1 MGTQDPV
8 IRVQELSKRFG
19 DKVAVDRVSFDID
32 RSEVFGFLGPNGAG
46 KTTTIKMLTTL
57 LQPTSGRATIL
68 GHDLRTEGRKI
79 RERIGVVQQQDSFD
93 QGLNVET
100 SLDIYGLIWD
110 VPRPERK
117 RRISELIDR
126 LGMEEFRRKPTID
139 LSSGQRRRL
148 QVAREFIHDM
158 DLLFLDEPTVGL
170 DPIVRRT
177 LLDFFKERVRDGLT
191 IFFTTHILEEAEY
204 LCDRIAV
211 INEGRIIDIDTP
223 ENLKRRFGSAKAVE
237 FKLLQGSSAE
247 LAVLLSSSEGVTR
260 LVQEPGTGTYRVT
273 TARPESVIPEIYRHA
288 ERLGVTVS
296 SIYISE
302 TTLEDAFINLFT
314 ENHGA
319 GVASEGGP
327 REHLPSA
334 RLPKSPREPGPG
346 VSVLRTDLPAV
357 LHLRPGLRAER
368 DRPAVRHRQREVRQ
382 LLPVPRG
389 WRGDPDRHQRRHERR
404 HPALVRPEE
413 RDVRADPDG
422 AVHPGPIHPE
432 HHLRDSHHRRRG
444 LPPRLRVRVPR
455 GRRQFRV
462 QPRRGAPDCLGSVL
476 RDRLLRRVR
485 HHPLRR
491 PEIFGDVPSRLH
503 VCVLYLP
510 LYLVRVLP
518 RELRAFRD
526 PGREPRE
533 PPHVHDGHL
542 PGGTV

>member
-170 DPIVRRT
+170 DPIVRRA
-177 LLDFFKERVRDGLT
+177 LLDYLKERVHNGLT

-211 INEGRIIDIDTP
+211 INQGRIVQIDTP
-223 ENLKRRFGSAKAVE
+223 ENLKRRFGSARAVE
-237 FKLLQGSSAE
+237 FKLLQGSSEA
-247 LAVLLSSSEGVTR
+247 LASALSSSADVTR
-260 LVQEPGTGTYRVT
+260 LVQDSGTGAYRVT
-273 TARPESVIPEIYRHA
+273 TTRPESVIPEIYRLA
-288 ERLGVTVS
+288 EQQAVTVS
-296 SIYISE
+296 SILLAE
-302 TTLEDAFINLFT
+302 TTLA
-314 ENHGA
+314 GA
-319 GVASEGGP
+319 
-327 REHLPSA
+327 L
-334 RLPKSPREPGPG
+334 
-346 VSVLRTDLPAV
+346 
-357 LHLRPGLRAER
+357 
-368 DRPAVRHRQREVRQ
+368 
-382 LLPVPRG
+382 
-389 WRGDPDRHQRRHERR
+389 
-404 HPALVRPEE
+404 
-413 RDVRADPDG
+413 
-422 AVHPGPIHPE
+422 I
-432 HHLRDSHHRRRG
+432 
-444 LPPRLRVRVPR
+444 
-455 GRRQFRV
+455 
-462 QPRRGAPDCLGSVL
+462 
-476 RDRLLRRVR
+476 
-485 HHPLRR
+485 
-491 PEIFGDVPSRLH
+491 
-503 VCVLYLP
+503 
-510 LYLVRVLP
+510 
-518 RELRAFRD
+518 
-526 PGREPRE
+526 
-533 PPHVHDGHL
+533 PHV
-542 PGGTV
+542 P

>member
-1 MGTQDPV
+1 MRGQDPV

-32 RSEVFGFLGPNGAG
+32 RSEVFSFLGPNGAG

-247 LAVLLSSSEGVTR
+247 LAALLSSSEGVTR

-302 TTLEDAFINLFT
+302 TTLEDAFINLVT

-319 GVASEGGP
+319 GVVSGG
-327 REHLPSA
+327 
-334 RLPKSPREPGPG
+334 
-346 VSVLRTDLPAV
+346 
-357 LHLRPGLRAER
+357 RA
-368 DRPAVRHRQREVRQ
+368 A
-382 LLPVPRG
+382 
-389 WRGDPDRHQRRHERR
+389 
-404 HPALVRPEE
+404 
-413 RDVRADPDG
+413 
-422 AVHPGPIHPE
+422 
-432 HHLRDSHHRRRG
+432 
-444 LPPRLRVRVPR
+444 
-455 GRRQFRV
+455 
-462 QPRRGAPDCLGSVL
+462 
-476 RDRLLRRVR
+476 
-485 HHPLRR
+485 
-491 PEIFGDVPSRLH
+491 
-503 VCVLYLP
+503 
-510 LYLVRVLP
+510 
-518 RELRAFRD
+518 
-526 PGREPRE
+526 
-533 PPHVHDGHL
+533 
-542 PGGTV
+542 